1 MVGGQIKR
9 KALIGKTYGRLR
21 LIINAKRLPW
31 PQNYKI
37 FSNAYASGKV
47 IFPKTQDG
55 NNVPF
60 MTEDVSTSQSRDSG
74 LALVLI
80 SLILA
85 WGVSTRFFLLLGIGL
100 LVVTMT
106 APGLFRPFAKVWFGL
121 SHALGT
127 VVSRIL
133 LTILFYAM
141 VTPVGFIRRLL
152 GKDAMQLKSWKE
164 GRTSVFQTR
173 DHLFTNQDL
182 DHPY

>member
-1 MVGGQIKR
+1 VPYIV
-9 KALIGKTYGRLR
+9 
-21 LIINAKRLPW
+21 P
-31 PQNYKI
+31 
-37 FSNAYASGKV
+37 
-47 IFPKTQDG
+47 
-55 NNVPF
+55 NV
-60 MTEDVSTSQSRDSG
+60 SISQSRDSG

-85 WGVSTRFFLLLGIGL
+85 WATSTQFFLPLGIGL

-121 SHALGT
+121 SHAMGT

-133 LTILFYAM
+133 LTILFYIM
-141 VTPVGFIRRLL
+141 VIPVGIIRRLL

-173 DHLFTNQDL
+173 DHLFTSQDL

>member
-1 MVGGQIKR
+1 
-9 KALIGKTYGRLR
+9 
-21 LIINAKRLPW
+21 
-31 PQNYKI
+31 
-37 FSNAYASGKV
+37 
-47 IFPKTQDG
+47 
-55 NNVPF
+55 VPF
-60 MTEDVSTSQSRDSG
+60 MTEDVSISQSRDSG

-85 WGVSTRFFLLLGIGL
+85 WGASTQFFLLLGIGL

-133 LTILFYAM
+133 LTLLFYAM
-141 VTPVGFIRRLL
+141 VTPVGIIRRLL
-152 GKDAMQLKSWKE
+152 GKDAMQLNSWKQS
-164 GRTSVFQTR
+164 RSTVFQNR
-173 DHLFTNQDL
+173 DHLFARQDL

>member
-1 MVGGQIKR
+1 MLLVKCFS
-9 KALIGKTYGRLR
+9 
-21 LIINAKRLPW
+21 
-31 PQNYKI
+31 QN
-37 FSNAYASGKV
+37 
-47 IFPKTQDG
+47 TQDG
-55 NNVPF
+55 NNMAF
-60 MTEDVSTSQSRDSG
+60 MIEEVSISQSRDSG

-80 SLILA
+80 SMLMA
-85 WGVSTRFFLLLGIGL
+85 WGASSRFFLLLGIGL

-127 VVSRIL
+127 VVSRIV

-141 VTPVGFIRRLL
+141 VTPVGLIRRLL

-164 GRTSVFQTR
+164 SRTSVFQTR
-173 DHLFTNQDL
+173 DHLFTSQDL

>member
-1 MVGGQIKR
+1 
-9 KALIGKTYGRLR
+9 
-21 LIINAKRLPW
+21 
-31 PQNYKI
+31 
-37 FSNAYASGKV
+37 
-47 IFPKTQDG
+47 
-55 NNVPF
+55 
-60 MTEDVSTSQSRDSG
+60 MTEDVSISQSRDSG

-85 WGVSTRFFLLLGIGL
+85 WRASTQFFLLLGIGL

-133 LTILFYAM
+133 LTLLFYAM
-141 VTPVGFIRRLL
+141 VTPVGIIRRLL
-152 GKDAMQLKSWKE
+152 GKDAMQLNSWKE
-164 GRTSVFQTR
+164 SRSTVFQNR
-173 DHLFTNQDL
+173 DHLFARQDL